1 VGLRPHRAEPARGRS
16 PLSEPAVDEAGYWSP
31 RTIVVGYDGTS
42 SAERALMHAIE
53 LARRFDSRVIVAD
66 VPGPHSLR
74 GTPGGFGYA
83 PYYALTDPDPRNDE
97 AVTEQHRASVD
108 SLFAR
113 TGLRH
118 EFACL
123 VGEPAAEI
131 VAVAEQRDADLIVV
145 GTPEPGF
152 FARLLEGNVSQGIAR
167 HANRDVL
174 IVHPPQSTGP
184 PTGKGDAPSVSA
196 PAA

>member
-1 VGLRPHRAEPARGRS
+1 M
-16 PLSEPAVDEAGYWSP
+16 SEAAQGEAGYWSP
-31 RTIVVGYDGTS
+31 RTIVVGYDGTA
-42 SAERALMHAIE
+42 SAERALMHAID

-66 VPGPHSLR
+66 LPGPQSLR
-74 GTPGGFGYA
+74 RTAGGFGYA
-83 PYYALTDPDPRNDE
+83 PYYALTDPDPRSDE
-97 AVTEQHRASVD
+97 ALTEQHRARVD
-108 SLFAR
+108 SLFAP

-118 EFACL
+118 EFASL
-123 VGEPAAEI
+123 VGDPVAEI

-152 FARLLEGNVSQGIAR
+152 VARLLEGNVSQDIAR

-174 IVHPPQSTGP
+174 VVHPPQSTVH
-184 PTGKGDAPSVSA
+184 PTGKGDAPSVWA